1 MKMLMYEL
9 AEITRGMTIP
19 PNERTK
25 PKDMSEIT
33 EMYVLGYTDLLSYNE
48 VPTLEN
54 TIDIN
59 SVEKDNKVYV
69 NLKQKYKQGTV
80 QKEDIIL
87 PISNVD
93 FEPRL
98 IRWKGNEKLDY
109 IYHQKVI
116 VVRPNTKIINPEYL
130 FYILTTTP
138 IREYFRE
145 HSKEGIRYRLVC
157 KTVMDLKIEVP
168 DMEEQI
174 KIVERIKKHNLETM
188 EIRKILTQLA
198 EK

>member
-1 MKMLMYEL
+1 MKK
-9 AEITRGMTIP
+9 TR
-19 PNERTK
+19 

-48 VPTLEN
+48 VPTLSN
-54 TIDIN
+54 TININ
-59 SVEKDNKVYV
+59 SVEKDNKVYI

-98 IRWKGNEKLDY
+98 IRWESDKKLDY

-116 VVRPNTKIINPEYL
+116 VVRPNVKIVNPEYL
-130 FYILTTTP
+130 FL
-138 IREYFRE
+138 
-145 HSKEGIRYRLVC
+145 
-157 KTVMDLKIEVP
+157 
-168 DMEEQI
+168 
-174 KIVERIKKHNLETM
+174 
-188 EIRKILTQLA
+188 
-198 EK
+198 